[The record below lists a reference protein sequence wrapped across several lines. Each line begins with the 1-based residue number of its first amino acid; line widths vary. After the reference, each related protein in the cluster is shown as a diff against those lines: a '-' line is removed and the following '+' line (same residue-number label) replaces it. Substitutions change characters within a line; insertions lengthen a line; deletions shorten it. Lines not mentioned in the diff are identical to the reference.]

1 METTY
6 TDAQLRRLLLET
18 LEKTPR
24 LRRKALLERC
34 VAQLDF
40 SQTQLSDR
48 TAGSPVIRCKSRLGA
63 LLSELIR
70 SGDIAESE
78 SGYLSVLQAAD
89 AVAQRERAAV
99 FLLGELRQGAALPRR
114 ELFARADR
122 AFAPATK
129 EQSAALHALLGE
141 SLRALERTRQ
151 IVESPGGYCLPQG
164 PYPNSE
170 LGYWLQ
176 AAENGADAQECFLQ
190 AVHAKGGEWLEDY
203 AVHLLADY
211 FRRCGKTVTAAR
223 VTGGSN
229 DGGLDGV
236 IETTDPMGFRE
247 KMLLQM
253 KNRYS
258 PISPKDVRE
267 FYGAVCIARGS
278 RGIFVTISTFHPE
291 AQRLLEQVDNLIG
304 VDGAKLFAIAAY
316 CGMGVRSAPAG
327 ARLDPAL
334 FLEKSL

>member
-89 AVAQRERAAV
+89 AVAQRERAAA

-114 ELFARADR
+114 ELFARARSGYDHGEHGENPVDFHLVLRRGAAACLTGR
-122 AFAPATK
+122 AGRETDVLLRRG
-129 EQSAALHALLGE
+129 ALHIRWADDGHVMMTGPAAE
-141 SLRALERTRQ
+141 SFRGTVSLRER
-151 IVESPGGYCLPQG
+151 
-164 PYPNSE
+164 N
-170 LGYWLQ
+170 
-176 AAENGADAQECFLQ
+176 
-190 AVHAKGGEWLEDY
+190 
-203 AVHLLADY
+203 
-211 FRRCGKTVTAAR
+211 
-223 VTGGSN
+223 
-229 DGGLDGV
+229 
-236 IETTDPMGFRE
+236 
-247 KMLLQM
+247 
-253 KNRYS
+253 
-258 PISPKDVRE
+258 
-267 FYGAVCIARGS
+267 
-278 RGIFVTISTFHPE
+278 
-291 AQRLLEQVDNLIG
+291 
-304 VDGAKLFAIAAY
+304 
-316 CGMGVRSAPAG
+316 PA
-327 ARLDPAL
+327 
-334 FLEKSL
+334 

>member
-6 TDAQLRRLLLET
+6 TDAQLRLLLLET

-89 AVAQRERAAV
+89 AVAQRERAAA
-99 FLLGELRQGAALPRR
+99 FLLGELRQGAVLPRR

-170 LGYWLQ
+170 LGYL
-176 AAENGADAQECFLQ
+176 
-190 AVHAKGGEWLEDY
+190 V
-203 AVHLLADY
+203 
-211 FRRCGKTVTAAR
+211 
-223 VTGGSN
+223 
-229 DGGLDGV
+229 
-236 IETTDPMGFRE
+236 
-247 KMLLQM
+247 
-253 KNRYS
+253 
-258 PISPKDVRE
+258 
-267 FYGAVCIARGS
+267 
-278 RGIFVTISTFHPE
+278 
-291 AQRLLEQVDNLIG
+291 
-304 VDGAKLFAIAAY
+304 
-316 CGMGVRSAPAG
+316 
-327 ARLDPAL
+327 
-334 FLEKSL
+334 

>member
-1 METTY
+1 MRA
-6 TDAQLRRLLLET
+6 DADHLGVVDAGLPVGVRVGDVELVVGVGLVELSGLLE
-18 LEKTPR
+18 
-24 LRRKALLERC
+24 LL
-34 VAQLDF
+34 VHV
-40 SQTQLSDR
+40 
-48 TAGSPVIRCKSRLGA
+48 GVLG
-63 LLSELIR
+63 
-70 SGDIAESE
+70 
-78 SGYLSVLQAAD
+78 V
-89 AVAQRERAAV
+89 
-99 FLLGELRQGAALPRR
+99 RQG
-114 ELFARADR
+114 
-122 AFAPATK
+122 
-129 EQSAALHALLGE
+129 
-141 SLRALERTRQ
+141 
-151 IVESPGGYCLPQG
+151 
-164 PYPNSE
+164 
-170 LGYWLQ
+170 
-176 AAENGADAQECFLQ
+176 
-190 AVHAKGGEWLEDY
+190 
-203 AVHLLADY
+203 
-211 FRRCGKTVTAAR
+211 
-223 VTGGSN
+223 

-316 CGMGVRSAPAG
+316 CGMGVRSTPAG

>member
-6 TDAQLRRLLLET
+6 TDAQLRLLLLET

-89 AVAQRERAAV
+89 AVAQRERAAA

-223 VTGGSN
+223 VTGGS
-229 DGGLDGV
+229 V
-236 IETTDPMGFRE
+236 APM
-247 KMLLQM
+247 
-253 KNRYS
+253 
-258 PISPKDVRE
+258 
-267 FYGAVCIARGS
+267 
-278 RGIFVTISTFHPE
+278 T
-291 AQRLLEQVDNLIG
+291 
-304 VDGAKLFAIAAY
+304 AAWT
-316 CGMGVRSAPAG
+316 A
-327 ARLDPAL
+327 
-334 FLEKSL
+334 SLKRRTPWVSGRKCCLS